1 MKPRAL
7 LPVPFMLAIVA
18 VGACRTEHTAAAG
31 AVQVPEQWTADA
43 QRSAQDPP
51 QEWWKAFGDPQ
62 LESLVDQAVAQNLD
76 VAIAIARVREA
87 RGIRDIAGGAL
98 YPQVDANAGVS
109 RTQIS
114 KNLPG
119 GDVANTSRI
128 TSVYSAG
135 FDATW
140 EVDLFGANR
149 AGVAAAEA
157 GVQAA
162 EENRRDAL
170 VTLLGDVAR
179 NYVELRGAQRQVLLL
194 GENAEAERGTLELTR
209 SRFQAGLA
217 TDLDVARAETL
228 VANTEALIPPLQA
241 SAAASIHRLSV
252 LLGESPGALMST
264 LSEPK
269 PVPVAQGAV
278 AELASGVPADLLR
291 RRPDIRRVE
300 RELAE
305 AAALTDQAT
314 ANLYPKITLGGSFG
328 YQSTNTNNLFEPA
341 SVAWSVGA
349 SLFAPIFHGGALR
362 AAVHV
367 QDARE
372 QQAIDRYRL
381 TVLNAF
387 AEVEDALVS
396 VARERERRQTLVTA
410 VSSSRRALDLANDLH
425 LRGLIDFFEVLDAQ
439 RTNVLAEVQLASSET
454 ALTSDTVALY
464 KALGGG
470 WESWPEEQAQ
480 GSGQQ
485 GSSSDGQPPHGGTEP
500 QGTD

>member
-1 MKPRAL
+1 MTRRAILPFSCALAL
-7 LPVPFMLAIVA
+7 LAG
-18 VGACRTEHTAAAG
+18 GACRTQHAPAAP
-31 AVQVPEQWTADA
+31 VEIPDQWSPEA
-43 QRSAQDPP
+43 QRSAEEPP
-51 QEWWKAFGDPQ
+51 QEWWKAFGDPE
-62 LESLVDQAVAQNLD
+62 LESLVDRAVAQNLD
-76 VAIAIARVREA
+76 VAIAIARVAEA

-98 YPQVDANAGVS
+98 YPQVDASAGVS
-109 RTQIS
+109 RTQFS
-114 KNLPG
+114 R
-119 GDVANTSRI
+119 NTPSGSARGQR
-128 TSVYSAG
+128 TQSFYAAG
-135 FDATW
+135 FDASW
-140 EVDLFGANR
+140 ELDLFGANR
-149 AGVAAAEA
+149 AGLSAAEA
-157 GVQAA
+157 NVQAA

-252 LLGESPGALMST
+252 LLGESPGALTSA

-269 PVPVAQGAV
+269 PVPVAKGAV
-278 AELASGVPADLLR
+278 ADLASGVPADLLR
-291 RRPDIRRVE
+291 RRPDIRRAE
-300 RELAE
+300 RELAT

-314 ANLYPKITLGGSFG
+314 ANLYPKITLNGSLG
-328 YQSTNTNNLFEPA
+328 VASTQANNLFDAA
-341 SVAWSVGA
+341 STTWSIGA

-372 QQAIDRYRL
+372 RQAIDRYRL

-396 VARERERRQTLVTA
+396 VARERERRQTLITA

-439 RTNVLAEVQLASSET
+439 RSNVLAEVQLASSET

-470 WESWPEEQAQ
+470 WESWPEEQAPTSEPAP
-480 GSGQQ
+480 SG
-485 GSSSDGQPPHGGTEP
+485 HEA

>member
-1 MKPRAL
+1 MKPRAV
-7 LPVPFMLAIVA
+7 LPVSFALAIVA
-18 VGACRTEHTAAAG
+18 GGACKTEHTPANTE
-31 AVQVPEQWTADA
+31 VEVPETWTADA

-51 QEWWKAFGDPQ
+51 QEWWKAFGDPE
-62 LESLVDQAVAQNLD
+62 LESLVDRAVAQNLD
-76 VAIAIARVREA
+76 VAFAIARVAEA
-87 RGIRDIAGGAL
+87 RAIRDISAGAL
-98 YPQVDANAGVS
+98 YPQIDATAGAS
-109 RTQIS
+109 RTKFSDHALTAVGTQ
-114 KNLPG
+114 NL
-119 GDVANTSRI
+119 
-128 TSVYSAG
+128 YSAG
-135 FDATW
+135 FDASW
-140 EVDLFGANR
+140 ELDLFGANR
-149 AGVAAAEA
+149 AGVAAADA
-157 GVQAA
+157 FVQAA

-241 SAAASIHRLSV
+241 NAAASIHRLSV
-252 LLGESPGALMST
+252 LLGASPGALSAE
-264 LSEPK
+264 LVDPK

-278 AELASGVPADLLR
+278 ADLASGVPADLLR
-291 RRPDIRRVE
+291 RRPDIRRAE

-314 ANLYPKITLGGSFG
+314 ANLYPKITLSATLGLA
-328 YQSTNTNNLFEPA
+328 STQTSNLFDAGSQTA
-341 SVAWSVGA
+341 SIGA

-372 QQAIDRYRL
+372 HQAIDRYRL

-387 AEVEDALVS
+387 SEVEDALVN
-396 VARERERRQTLVTA
+396 VARERERRQTLITA

-480 GSGQQ
+480 AEEK
-485 GSSSDGQPPHGGTEP
+485 SSDGQPPHGGTEP